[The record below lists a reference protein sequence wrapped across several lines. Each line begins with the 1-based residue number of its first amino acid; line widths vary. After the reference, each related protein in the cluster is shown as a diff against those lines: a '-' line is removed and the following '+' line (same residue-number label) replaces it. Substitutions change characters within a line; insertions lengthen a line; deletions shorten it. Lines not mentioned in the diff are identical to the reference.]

1 MVAAGTPA
9 SVVAAIV
16 VTLCSMAL
24 QLLLQP
30 GAVAAATFDAV

>member
-1 MVAAGTPA
+1 MVAAGTLA
-9 SVVAAIV
+9 AVVV
-16 VTLCSMAL
+16 VTLCSMPL